1 MNTDLYYPSIED
13 EASMESFALEAE
25 CRMLEAAEAAQIER
39 EYMAES
45 LLNETKL
52 LNDQLA
58 SLSLESLVDGSLSD
72 LVITTRQRI
81 NDNIEK
87 IHVATGME
95 LWEITEATYA

>member
-25 CRMLEAAEAAQIER
+25 CRMLEAAEDAQIEQ

-72 LVITTRQRI
+72 LVITTRRRI

-87 IHVATGME
+87 IHAATGME